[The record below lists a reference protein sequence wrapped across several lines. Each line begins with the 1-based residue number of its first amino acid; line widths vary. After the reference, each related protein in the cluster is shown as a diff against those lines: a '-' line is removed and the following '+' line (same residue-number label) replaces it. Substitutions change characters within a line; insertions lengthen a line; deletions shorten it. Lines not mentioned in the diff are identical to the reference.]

1 MKLGA
6 CIRVKD
12 EQNIICDWV
21 RYYLHIGFDKLIIYD
36 NKSYPCVEKT
46 LTNSN
51 LYDKNRI
58 ELIIDNFEGNGQHI
72 VYQEAIE
79 NNKELDWLLLC
90 DADEFIYIKNGN
102 IKEFLNTFSTDTCTI
117 LINWV
122 VFGSNKLKCLDTTKT
137 IFQHFIAREDY
148 SHFWNRFPKSFI
160 RPNLIERFGNV
171 HTTSNLNYKTRNVYN
186 EEIHYKNYPIDNEVI
201 DYKLNDNTPVVIIHY
216 MTLDLESM
224 LKKREKNM
232 KYNIG
237 VDFMNPKYTL
247 QWYFGNSIQSF
258 KDNNQDLRMIQYIN
272 N

>member
-1 MKLGA
+1 MKIGA

-117 LINWV
+117 LIN
-122 VFGSNKLKCLDTTKT
+122 L
-137 IFQHFIAREDY
+137 
-148 SHFWNRFPKSFI
+148 
-160 RPNLIERFGNV
+160 
-171 HTTSNLNYKTRNVYN
+171 
-186 EEIHYKNYPIDNEVI
+186 
-201 DYKLNDNTPVVIIHY
+201 
-216 MTLDLESM
+216 
-224 LKKREKNM
+224 
-232 KYNIG
+232 
-237 VDFMNPKYTL
+237 
-247 QWYFGNSIQSF
+247 
-258 KDNNQDLRMIQYIN
+258 
-272 N
+272 